1 MKSQNPL
8 IMSSALS
15 TLFSK
20 TPIKLSPSQIS
31 PRFHHSDTPFPP
43 TYSPLTK
50 KAKPLNKLQ
59 ISHSF
64 HGSFKKSIN
73 GFPLNK
79 SGFSV
84 KAQNEETDSDI
95 RGESSMPE
103 KFRYLTKEASDKP
116 ARWPFLTANRSKS
129 TTKADLEAYE
139 APCFTSVE
147 AFPLLPGILVMLLH
161 LCKSEGKVIW
171 VAVTASN
178 SNFDVNI
185 TFTDGKCL
193 DTDLLAF
200 LLYSWRAVLWE
211 LTNWRKALGALTWF
225 LGYVSKLAL
234 AFVSHFAGD
243 PLTST
248 IRLAGTAFYSIR
260 SFYSGVVAYA
270 PIPDL
275 TLIITLT
282 SAVLAV
288 AETASPDSV
297 NSQLSLLTLAGLIG
311 FAAVRSY
318 VTELVFWTLL
328 VGVFCFA
335 RFVKRRDYVSS
346 ALPLAAVL
354 AAVGE
359 PWVRIAAMGSYLA
372 LAVLHHAGNLG
383 DDVRTRAIERVPTPL
398 LLAALAIGVRVAARW
413 AGSRHLTWMIV

>member
-20 TPIKLSPSQIS
+20 TPIKLSEPQIS

-50 KAKPLNKLQ
+50 KAKPLKKLQ
-59 ISHSF
+59 ISQSF

-79 SGFSV
+79 SGVLV

-103 KFRYLTKEASDKP
+103 KFKYLTKEAPDEP
-116 ARWPFLTANRSKS
+116 ARWPLIIDFDCVTVLVFG
-129 TTKADLEAYE
+129 
-139 APCFTSVE
+139 CFKDDAMQLS
-147 AFPLLPGILVMLLH
+147 LH
-161 LCKSEGKVIW
+161 SAMGK
-171 VAVTASN
+171 
-178 SNFDVNI
+178 D
-185 TFTDGKCL
+185 C
-193 DTDLLAF
+193 LLAF
-200 LLYSWRAVLWE
+200 LLYAWRTVLWE

-225 LGYVSKLAL
+225 LGYISTLAL

-248 IRLAGTAFYSIR
+248 IRLAETAFYSIR
-260 SFYSGVVAYA
+260 SFCSGVVAYA

-297 NSQLSLLTLAGLIG
+297 NSQLYLLTLAGLIG

-318 VTELVFWTLL
+318 ITELVFWTLL
-328 VGVFCFA
+328 MGVFCFA

-359 PWVRIAAMGSYLA
+359 PWVRIAAMGSHLA
-372 LAVLHHAGNLG
+372 LAVFHHARNLG
-383 DDVRTRAIERVPTPL
+383 DDARTWAIERVPIPL
-398 LLAALAIGVRVAARW
+398 LLAALAIGVRVAAKW
-413 AGSRHLTWMIV
+413 AGNRHLTWMIV